1 MAYSA
6 TVPADNL
13 YIKDIPAAIREKGK
27 ELAAITEGYPPVVNA
42 DKVDGYDTSLTP
54 AANVILVT
62 DEDGK
67 LPASSVDFGANVLA
81 GSGLE
86 IAEEDPAV
94 ESVTIAMQTPLTCT
108 GETENAFPEGGG
120 HTHKIE
126 FEIPES
132 AAPAFVF
139 YEKYAGYE
147 MTGSNLNY
155 TLIKTFTIPIPAA
168 GLYIF
173 DASFHV
179 DAWTTIPGTSY
190 EYDCV
195 KVTMDGTM
203 VFGKNSGIYEEE
215 LCSQVVGMT
224 DGENPTEIYESNP
237 VSKNPSISGRMVY
250 FSDSGDKLFKVY
262 IKGFNGF
269 KISNFCLGVIGAG
282 TAA

>member
-6 TVPADNL
+6 AVPADNL

-54 AANVILVT
+54 AANVILIT

-108 GETENAFPEGGG
+108 LETENAFPEGGG
-120 HTHKIE
+120 HTHKLEIE
-126 FEIPES
+126 FPEGEVS
-132 AAPAFVF
+132 NAFAF
-139 YEKYAGYE
+139 YENFAGKALETNTTEY
-147 MTGSNLNY
+147 SLV
-155 TLIKTFTIPIPAA
+155 KTFSITIPAA
-168 GLYIF
+168 GVYLFGLGYNVVAWGLAETLSECVKFTI
-173 DASFHV
+173 DATMVIGSNTGAYSEEV
-179 DAWTTIPGTSY
+179 CRTRIITGYTEQENPIY
-190 EYDCV
+190 EY
-195 KVTMDGTM
+195 
-203 VFGKNSGIYEEE
+203 EA
-215 LCSQVVGMT
+215 VGAKIPAL
-224 DGENPTEIYESNP
+224 N
-237 VSKNPSISGRMVY
+237 GRMVY
-250 FSDSGDKLFKVY
+250 FSSSGEKLLKVY
-262 IKGFNGF
+262 MKGQSAFE
-269 KISNFCLGVIGAG
+269 ISNVCLGVIGAG

>member
-1 MAYSA
+1 MAYNAS
-6 TVPADNL
+6 VPADNL
-13 YIKDIPAAIREKGK
+13 PIKDIPGAIREKGK

-42 DKVDGYDTSLTP
+42 DKVDGYDTSLEP
-54 AANVILVT
+54 AAHVILIT

-67 LPASSVDFGANVLA
+67 LPTGALDFASNVLV
-81 GSGLE
+81 GDGLE
-86 IAEEDPAV
+86 IVAEDPEV
-94 ESVTIAMQTPLTCT
+94 DSVTIAMETPATCT
-108 GETENAFPEGGG
+108 LETENAFPEEGG

-126 FEIPES
+126 FPEGD
-132 AAPAFVF
+132 APNGAFVF
-139 YEKYAGYE
+139 YEKYTGYE
-147 MTGSNLNY
+147 MIEPNLNY

-179 DAWTTIPGTSY
+179 DAWTTIPGNYY
-190 EYDCV
+190 EFDCV

-203 VFGKNSGIYEEE
+203 VFGQNSGIYEEE

-224 DGENPTEIYESNP
+224 DTENPTEIYESAA

-262 IKGFNGF
+262 IKGTTGF

-282 TAA
+282 T